1 MAAKQKRTAAMKS
14 KQLVNSLNPK
24 DGLWVELETNKGEDH
39 IDGGVKLTCSY
50 RGLLSVSDFKRLL
63 KHSSDTSFVKL
74 ERVYWIDGRVMEEG
88 QLRISPVRF
97 GHDYIYRNF
106 LGPLFL
112 RINQI
117 VAIAPIDGKEDM
129 KWMKMSVCAEPSVD
143 RKKRK

>member
-1 MAAKQKRTAAMKS
+1 MNNKR
-14 KQLVNSLNPK
+14 LGNSLKPK

-39 IDGGVKLTCSY
+39 IDGGIKLTCSY
-50 RGLLSVSDFKRLL
+50 RGLLSFSDFKRLL

-74 ERVYWIDGRVMEEG
+74 EQVYWIDSPVVENG

-97 GHDYIYRNF
+97 GHDYIYRHF

-117 VAIAPIDGKEDM
+117 VAVAPIDGEKDRE
-129 KWMKMSVCAEPSVD
+129 WVEASICAEKPAGQKNA
-143 RKKRK
+143 RK